1 MKNGDKPAY
10 PAMDMNSDY
19 GIDRLELRY
28 EGLTKREVFC
38 LHNAVPATGDHELD
52 EIIRTGNRQ
61 KAAIAAMQGLV
72 TGYAYAGMTQSFNP
86 RKLAE
91 LSVEFA
97 NELLKRNE
105 TQTVG
110 LNAELLEALK
120 GARETIDWHLNHST
134 AWHDAH
140 REEFFNRTA
149 NALSLIDQKIDKLF
163 K

>member
-10 PAMDMNSDY
+10 PAMDMNSHC
-19 GIDRLELRY
+19 GIDRMELRH

-38 LHNAVPATGDHELD
+38 LNNAVPATGDHDLD

-61 KAAIAAMQGLV
+61 RASIAAMQGLV
-72 TGYAYAGMTQSFNP
+72 TGYTYAGMTQSFNP

-105 TQTVG
+105 SHSVG
-110 LNAELLEALK
+110 LNAELLEALRK
-120 GARETIDWHLNHST
+120 HG
-134 AWHDAH
+134 
-140 REEFFNRTA
+140 
-149 NALSLIDQKIDKLF
+149 KP
-163 K
+163 